1 MEDLHKKFIKLGR
14 ERNRITYK
22 LLALLPEIYE
32 RGIYKEYYP
41 SIYEYA
47 GRLAG
52 LSRGVVDKALQLEKK
67 LEDKPCLQKAIETQ
81 GVHKVAIIANIAT
94 PETDRAFAD
103 KVENMSK
110 GALQQLSKEIR
121 GKQERI
127 TIELDEEMRFM
138 FIQIKKELGITSN
151 KEALREILKQKTNP
165 QKVQKIPG
173 EKEARKFQ
181 NASAFCLFT
190 MAHNV
195 RHIRCLPA
203 V

>member
-1 MEDLHKKFIKLGR
+1 
-14 ERNRITYK
+14 
-22 LLALLPEIYE
+22 
-32 RGIYKEYYP
+32 
-41 SIYEYA
+41 
-47 GRLAG
+47 
-52 LSRGVVDKALQLEKK
+52 
-67 LEDKPCLQKAIETQ
+67 
-81 GVHKVAIIANIAT
+81 
-94 PETDRAFAD
+94 
-103 KVENMSK
+103 
-110 GALQQLSKEIR
+110 
-121 GKQERI
+121 
-127 TIELDEEMRFM
+127 MRFM